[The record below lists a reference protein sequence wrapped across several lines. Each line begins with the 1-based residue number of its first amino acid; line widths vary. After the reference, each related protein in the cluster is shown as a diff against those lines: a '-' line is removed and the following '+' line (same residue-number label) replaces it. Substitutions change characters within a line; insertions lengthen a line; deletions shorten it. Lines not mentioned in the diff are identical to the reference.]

1 MLTIIATIKPQ
12 HLGNIQAGLKLY
24 EMRKTCPK
32 DVPFKVLCCQS
43 GSGGQILAEFTV
55 ECPMQVRHRE
65 WPELIAGAC
74 VSLNEADE
82 YSKGKQIWFWDI
94 NNMID
99 YCSDK
104 GYRVRN
110 ISEFGL
116 KRPPQSWCY
125 VKEGCHNA

>member
-12 HLGNIQAGLKLY
+12 HLGNIRAGRKLY

-43 GSGGQILAEFTV
+43 GSGGQIMAEF
-55 ECPMQVRHRE
+55 EVREPVKALPRI
-65 WPELIAGAC
+65 WPVLVKETC
-74 VSLNEADE
+74 VSLSEAEAYAGDDLV
-82 YSKGKQIWFWDI
+82 WFWDI

-99 YCSDK
+99 YCSTK

-110 ISEFGL
+110 VAEFGL

-125 VKEGCHNA
+125 VEELT